1 MLISLCD
8 RQINTQPNTK
18 SSLSIRSIYESDAL
32 GLEFIISSEVL
43 FIVLLMYSCKSQ
55 ELREVL
61 ASKEDEREGMGDI
74 EEQLELV
81 TLDKE
86 MAEER
91 AEMLQVVFRI
101 TFLTV

>member
-1 MLISLCD
+1 
-8 RQINTQPNTK
+8 
-18 SSLSIRSIYESDAL
+18 
-32 GLEFIISSEVL
+32 
-43 FIVLLMYSCKSQ
+43 MYSCKSQ